1 MKKIYE
7 LLFLFFEVILV
18 LTWISEHGVK
28 SFSCSEENL
37 NMTSTTPPV
46 EVKEL
51 SIVLF
56 ANCCLEQTLMS
67 TEISLTLPVT
77 TKKPNSEHVDSVR
90 AVLDEFRR
98 ENLDNYYFNAS
109 KDGTFSLTILYFDSA
124 GIDSA
129 CFTCHMRLF
138 IVCL

>member
-1 MKKIYE
+1 MNFC
-7 LLFLFFEVILV
+7 LDQCVLEVILV
-18 LTWISEHGVK
+18 LKKCPHESLSIL
-28 SFSCSEENL
+28 FNLSCSDENSNL
-37 NMTSTTPPV
+37 TSTTPPID
-46 EVKEL
+46 VKEL

-77 TKKPNSEHVDSVR
+77 TSGPNRDHCAIVR

-109 KDGTFSLTILYFDSA
+109 KDGTFS
-124 GIDSA
+124 
-129 CFTCHMRLF
+129 FTNFEVLC
-138 IVCL
+138 VY